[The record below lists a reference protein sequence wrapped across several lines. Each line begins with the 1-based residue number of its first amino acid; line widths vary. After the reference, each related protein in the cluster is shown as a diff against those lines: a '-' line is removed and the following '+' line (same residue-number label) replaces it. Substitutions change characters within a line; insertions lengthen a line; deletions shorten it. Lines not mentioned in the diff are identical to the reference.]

1 MVVYWFFVLPEST
14 FARET
19 SELHSPS
26 QVSPTRA
33 IIKPMDSNTA
43 ADNVTQKIS
52 TLLCELRDIAL
63 HVNTRPEE
71 RSLLTASCRALEIQ
85 ETIFRPASE
94 SFSKDWRPTQLEG
107 HIINA
112 ACGDLYPTDEIES
125 VFHRY
130 GGIYGIVALV
140 AVFRKPNSFKSAR
153 DAIKGTPGEKWLA
166 WNASQLFRLKDNDW
180 VREFSVRASISP
192 LPHLTRNTRR
202 YSEPQ
207 PNPQAQYRYPKREGL
222 PCPNLVLQ
230 QPAERDGDAR
240 QVALPESL
248 SLDPLEQHLNPTL
261 QSGYFKFSVIPDKTP
276 LPFYFRPAPNSQ
288 LVLPPIT
295 ADHLATGGDLHVKHP
310 NNPDTRQLGYHVQNS
325 VQLHPPE
332 TNSHPQYPSQK
343 NRHSSITSHG
353 NGINTTAYT
362 LPGSPASHVPATSPP
377 TPPNNA
383 ETSLLSI
390 SFLTN

>member
-1 MVVYWFFVLPEST
+1 
-14 FARET
+14 
-19 SELHSPS
+19 
-26 QVSPTRA
+26 
-33 IIKPMDSNTA
+33 MDPHTP
-43 ADNVTQKIS
+43 ADNVPKKIS
-52 TLLCELRDIAL
+52 SLLCELRDIAL
-63 HVNTRPEE
+63 DANTRPEE

-130 GGIYGIVALV
+130 GGIYGIIALV

-180 VREFSVRASISP
+180 VQEFSVRASISP

-207 PNPQAQYRYPKREGL
+207 PNPKAQYRYPKREGL
-222 PCPNLVLQ
+222 PCPNLVPQ
-230 QPAERDGDAR
+230 QPTERDDVAR
-240 QVALPESL
+240 QVVLPGPL
-248 SLDPLEQHLNPTL
+248 SLDLFEQQLNPTL

-276 LPFYFRPAPNSQ
+276 SQFSFRPATNSQ
-288 LVLPPIT
+288 LVLPPMT
-295 ADHLATGGDLHVKHP
+295 ANHTATNGDLHLRHP
-310 NNPDTRQLGYHVQNS
+310 SHLDTRQLGSHVQNS
-325 VQLHPPE
+325 VHLHALE
-332 TNSHPQYPSQK
+332 TNSHQQYPSEQS
-343 NRHSSITSHG
+343 RRSSIPSNEYG
-353 NGINTTAYT
+353 VNTQAYA
-362 LPGSPASHVPATSPP
+362 LPGSSSSHVPSTGPP
-377 TPPNNA
+377 KPVNNV